1 MSLAVAAVGLV
12 VGVLVG
18 LTGVGG
24 GSLLTPLL
32 VWLGTPVPFAV
43 GTDLA
48 ANGAMKL
55 VGAAVH
61 HRQRTV
67 AWPWARALALG
78 GVPGAVAGSWLLA
91 SLKGDPGWSPLLRHF
106 LGAALVLATL
116 AALAQGLVQ
125 RGRTRA
131 AAAAEAE
138 PARPGLAVY
147 AAGAA
152 TGFLVGLTSVGA
164 GSLVAPA
171 LFLFSPLSPREVVGT
186 DIASSLFVTAAAA
199 LAHTAIGTVEWG
211 LAANLLAGALPG
223 AWLGSRLTLVV
234 PRGPLRWAIS
244 GLILAA
250 GLRWLS

>member
-12 VGVLVG
+12 VGALVG

-24 GSLLTPLL
+24 GSLLTPVL
-32 VWLGTPVPFAV
+32 VWLGTPVPAAV

-67 AWPWARALALG
+67 AWPWARTLALG
-78 GVPGAVAGSWLLA
+78 GVPGAVLGSWLLA
-91 SLKGDPGWSPLLRHF
+91 GLKADPGWSPLLRHF

-116 AALAQGLVQ
+116 ASLAQGLVR
-125 RGRTRA
+125 RGRARPDEGQA
-131 AAAAEAE
+131 A
-138 PARPGLAVY
+138 PARPGFAAF

-164 GSLVAPA
+164 GSLVAPV
-171 LFLFSPLSPREVVGT
+171 LFLLSPLSPREVVGT
-186 DIASSLFVTAAAA
+186 DIASSLFVTTAAA
-199 LAHTAIGTVEWG
+199 LAHASIGTVKWG
-211 LAANLLAGALPG
+211 LAANLLLGAVPG
-223 AWLGSRLTLVV
+223 TWLGSRLALVV
-234 PRGPLRWAIS
+234 PRRPLRWAIS

-250 GLRWLS
+250 GLRWLT